1 MNVKT
6 FFISSKEV
14 LILLLCDPILHVN
27 QAKICL
33 SFSESL
39 QQAPASN
46 SANILQFIS
55 LLADVISTEIE
66 LDFIFTL
73 RTR

>member
-1 MNVKT
+1 MNAKT

-14 LILLLCDPILHVN
+14 LVVLLLCDPILHVN

-39 QQAPASN
+39 QQASN

-66 LDFIFTL
+66 LDFILTL

>member
-1 MNVKT
+1 MNAKT

-14 LILLLCDPILHVN
+14 LVVLLCDPILHVS
-27 QAKICL
+27 QATICL

-39 QQAPASN
+39 QQASN